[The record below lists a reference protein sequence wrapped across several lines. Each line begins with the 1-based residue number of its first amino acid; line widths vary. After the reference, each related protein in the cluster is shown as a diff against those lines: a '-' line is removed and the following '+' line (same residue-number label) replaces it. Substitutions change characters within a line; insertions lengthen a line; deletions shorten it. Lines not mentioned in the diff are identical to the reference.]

1 MNPVLWCTGEGVPM
15 KLTLEGEIEYAIWKI
30 TGLSCRYHSD
40 LVPSISRMIAKKT
53 GEDPGE
59 ISMAL
64 VASIKEIIREDV
76 SLHYRRIRGETSS
89 TVPCQPMGGMCH
101 D

>member
-1 MNPVLWCTGEGVPM
+1 MR
-15 KLTLEGEIEYAIWKI
+15 LTLEGEIEYAIWKI
-30 TGLSCRYHSD
+30 TGFSCRYHSD
-40 LVPSISRMIAKKT
+40 LLPSISRMLAEKT

-64 VASIKEIIREDV
+64 VARIKEIIREDV
-76 SLHYRRIRGETSS
+76 SLHYRRLCGGISSPVSCHPVGE
-89 TVPCQPMGGMCH
+89 MCH